1 MVCVLAQRT
10 VETIWWIGKRQTA
23 VHVAV
28 RNPRL
33 FRLVLVHERMALLLR
48 TLGSAGRKPF
58 LINPRGTLSIRDAGD
73 MTGRVSLSTKM
84 WIVNSM
90 VIPTN
95 IPHSSSPIQLCI
107 FEDDAAAVHMII
119 RGRSPHL
126 RDATGPC
133 SVDFHKL
140 LQGIN
145 WGSHH
150 FHQACADDGSGG
162 RYVDTG
168 CIYVTATDIS
178 VGVMGHEGTR
188 LQPLS
193 KSSPCLVVKCPS
205 ERQPKFSLGR
215 PNAKQGTKQRSWS

>member
-1 MVCVLAQRT
+1 MQQTIAKVSWIQKIRRISAGIVWWATTLRIADSVCSKTLFFLCQRCAAFEMDVWRHGLRIGPAHY

-126 RDATGPC
+126 REATGPC

-140 LQGIN
+140 IQRIY

-168 CIYVTATDIS
+168 
-178 VGVMGHEGTR
+178 
-188 LQPLS
+188 
-193 KSSPCLVVKCPS
+193 
-205 ERQPKFSLGR
+205 
-215 PNAKQGTKQRSWS
+215 